1 MKNIWGKCILILLII
16 INIFI
21 LGGCDN
27 KKVISEKAP
36 KTTAQKY
43 DDAFEGFIKN
53 YYNSEI
59 SSDENYLKQFF
70 INPNVADI
78 QLVKKK
84 FLIFNIEKVK
94 FQGVYNIKKSGRIA
108 VMVSTFDALFKSIN
122 NPRPDVEILVLI
134 NKNKSWYFLNDDD
147 VLKPDEAEWVNEQR
161 KIESKF
167 IVTDKKMQ
175 NILQTN
181 KKFDEDN
188 RTYMEACQQKF
199 LQQQS
204 ATK

>member
-1 MKNIWGKCILILLII
+1 MKNIWGKCILISLII

-21 LGGCDN
+21 LGGCEN
-27 KKVISEKAP
+27 KKIISEKAP

-84 FLIFNIEKVK
+84 FLIFNIEKIK

-108 VMVSTFDALFKSIN
+108 IMVSTFDALFKNIN

-181 KKFDEDN
+181 KKFDQDN
-188 RTYMEACQQKF
+188 RTYMEACQEKF